1 MIPILGYVAGDRAE
15 LLIYAYET
23 DTIAQ
28 LIDKV
33 QQAATVSTRP
43 PKTMS
48 LLFKGRKVPLD
59 ATVAEVGFSPKDVVE
74 LIPCEQTDFSHPT
87 HQ

>member
-33 QQAATVSTRP
+33 QQAATISTKP
-43 PKTMS
+43 AKTMS
-48 LLFKGRKVPLD
+48 LLFRGRKIPLD

-74 LIPCEQTDFSHPT
+74 LIPCEQSDFSHPT
-87 HQ
+87 QQ